1 MIKLTKINRAK
12 SYYTYGG
19 EPIGE
24 TPSFEL
30 EYNYRKVML
39 TFYMDD
45 YCKNLY
51 VDCFYV
57 DSERALSNYNM
68 VTIVKRLKYTI
79 CKQLIIDYNKGI
91 ALSLIKQFKKR
102 YLGTLNLNLLDCT

>member
-1 MIKLTKINRAK
+1 MIKLIKINRAK

-19 EPIGE
+19 EPIDD

-30 EYNYRKVML
+30 EYNYRKVIL
-39 TFYMDD
+39 TFWIDD

-51 VDCFYV
+51 IDCYYV

-68 VTIVKRLKYTI
+68 ITIIKSLKYAI
-79 CKQLIIDYNKGI
+79 YKQLIIDYNRSI
-91 ALSLIKQFKKR
+91 TLSLIKQFKKK
-102 YLGTLNLNLLDCT
+102 YLRR

>member
-12 SYYTYGG
+12 SYYTYSG
-19 EPIGE
+19 EPMDE

-30 EYNYRKVML
+30 EYNYKKVIL

-57 DSERALSNYNM
+57 GSERALSNYN
-68 VTIVKRLKYTI
+68 VRTIVKHLKYTMN
-79 CKQLIIDYNKGI
+79 D
-91 ALSLIKQFKKR
+91 F
-102 YLGTLNLNLLDCT
+102 